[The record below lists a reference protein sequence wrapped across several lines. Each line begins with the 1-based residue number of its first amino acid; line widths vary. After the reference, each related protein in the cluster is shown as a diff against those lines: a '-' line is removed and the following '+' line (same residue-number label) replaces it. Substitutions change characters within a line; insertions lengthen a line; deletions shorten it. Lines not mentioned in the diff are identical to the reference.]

1 VKVVMMVH
9 HDVQAPMFDEFFL
22 AEFPRLVSVL
32 TAWCGDRPAAEDLAQ
47 DALLQAHRNWATV
60 AALDRPGTWVR
71 RVALNRSSNEG
82 RRRRRER
89 AALSRLRSDTR
100 SEVVVPTADD
110 QLWDRVRAL
119 PPAQRDATILRYV
132 DDLPLA
138 DIAAVL
144 GCSDGT
150 VKTHLQRARRTLANH
165 LSADTEVS
173 R

>member
-1 VKVVMMVH
+1 MMTR
-9 HDVQAPMFDEFFL
+9 DEPRTATFDEFFL
-22 AEFPRLVSVL
+22 AEFPRLVSML
-32 TAWCGDRPAAEDLAQ
+32 TAWSGDRAVAEELAQ

-60 AALDRPGTWVR
+60 ADLDRPGTWVR

-89 AALSRLRSDTR
+89 AAIARLNTVHPA
-100 SEVVVPTADD
+100 EVVIPTADD
-110 QLWDRVRAL
+110 QLWARVRAL
-119 PPAQRDATILRYV
+119 PAAQRDATIMRYV

-144 GCSDGT
+144 GCGDGT
-150 VKTHLQRARRTLANH
+150 VKTHLQRARRTLAAH
-165 LSADTEVS
+165 LSTDSSPDAEAP

>member
-1 VKVVMMVH
+1 MVH
-9 HDVQAPMFDEFFL
+9 HDVQAPTFDEFFL
-22 AEFPRLVSVL
+22 AEFPRLVSML
-32 TAWCGDRPAAEDLAQ
+32 TAWCGDRLVAEDLAQ
-47 DALLQAHRNWATV
+47 DALLQAHRNWSTV
-60 AALDRPGTWVR
+60 IALDRPGTWVR

-89 AALSRLRSDTR
+89 AAVSRLRTDVRTD
-100 SEVVVPTADD
+100 VVIPTADD
-110 QLWDRVRAL
+110 QLWSRVRAL
-119 PPAQRDATILRYV
+119 PAAQRDATIMRYV

-150 VKTHLQRARRTLANH
+150 VKTHLQRARRTLADH
-165 LSADTEVS
+165 LSTNTEVP

>member
-1 VKVVMMVH
+1 MMAQ
-9 HDVQAPMFDEFFL
+9 HDVRTVVFDDFFL
-22 AEFPRLVSVL
+22 AEFPRLVSML
-32 TAWCGDRPAAEDLAQ
+32 TAWSGDRAVAEDLAQ

-60 AALDRPGTWVR
+60 ATLDRPGTWVR
-71 RVALNRSSNEG
+71 RVALNHSSNEG

-89 AALSRLRSDTR
+89 AALARIRSDDR
-100 SEVVVPTADD
+100 ADVVIPTADD
-110 QLWDRVRAL
+110 QLWAKVRAL
-119 PPAQRDATILRYV
+119 PPAQRDATIMRYV

-150 VKTHLQRARRTLANH
+150 VKTHLQRARRTLATR
-165 LSADTEVS
+165 LSIDPELP

>member
-9 HDVQAPMFDEFFL
+9 HDVRAPAFDEFFL
-22 AEFPRLVSVL
+22 AEFPRLVSML
-32 TAWCGDRPAAEDLAQ
+32 TAWCGDRSVAEDLAQ

-60 AALDRPGTWVR
+60 VTLDRPGTWVR

-89 AALSRLRSDTR
+89 VALSRLRSDVRT
-100 SEVVVPTADD
+100 EVAIPTADD

-150 VKTHLQRARRTLANH
+150 VKTHLQRARRTLADH
-165 LSADTEVS
+165 LSADTKAA

>member
-9 HDVQAPMFDEFFL
+9 HDVQAPTFDDFFL
-22 AEFPRLVSVL
+22 AEFPRLVSML
-32 TAWCGDRPAAEDLAQ
+32 TAWSGDRAVAEDLAQ

-60 AALDRPGTWVR
+60 VTLERPGTWVR

-89 AALSRLRSDTR
+89 AALSRLRADVHH
-100 SEVVVPTADD
+100 EVAIPTADD
-110 QLWDRVRAL
+110 QLWARVRAL
-119 PPAQRDATILRYV
+119 PAAQRDATIMRYV

-150 VKTHLQRARRTLANH
+150 VKTHLQRARRTLAAH
-165 LSADTEVS
+165 LSSDTEAP